1 MNIYLVH
8 PFQVGSSEG
17 FAPWLENAEK
27 RVQETNID
35 ERPKTFDEALKFEE
49 KACLFL
55 KEIVKGKQYLKL
67 KYYLSKYI
75 FSIIHASIPRPIRN
89 LKHCN
94 YCAWNEFISNHDG
107 WK

>member
-1 MNIYLVH
+1 MSSMLFEIYFCKKYLQRSWCNMNIYLVP

-55 KEIVKGKQYLKL
+55 KEIVKGKEYLKL
-67 KYYLSKYI
+67 KYYLCK
-75 FSIIHASIPRPIRN
+75 
-89 LKHCN
+89 
-94 YCAWNEFISNHDG
+94 
-107 WK
+107 